1 MAEGAAAEQ
10 AAAAEAA
17 KVEVAEKLL
26 SAAAAKQ
33 QTKADARLKAKIDEL
48 QVGAGALAPVLH
60 VKAPNPMLESP

>member
-1 MAEGAAAEQ
+1 M
-10 AAAAEAA
+10 
-17 KVEVAEKLL
+17 EVAEKLL